1 MSGPLLT
8 YLAAG
13 GSAFAGHSHYGS
25 WAAMLGIIGG
35 ALASV
40 LNTIEHGGQVGMV
53 FEMYKSNVGLFH
65 YMLESIESNLTKT
78 EMERRKNSEVFELSW
93 L

>member
-40 LNTIEHGGQVGMV
+40 LNTIEHGGQVGMDDLSLL
-53 FEMYKSNVGLFH
+53 EMCL
-65 YMLESIESNLTKT
+65 NLQ
-78 EMERRKNSEVFELSW
+78 ELSDSTSSYRVD
-93 L
+93 LRAELR